1 MAEGHSKST
10 EMTPKVSIIIPMYNA
25 SKYIGECIQS
35 VINQT
40 HTNWEL
46 ILIDDGSTD
55 NTKSIIEPYLEDDR
69 IRYFWQENGKQGKAR
84 NHGVRK
90 TTGMFIG
97 FLDADDKW
105 HERKLDRQIEVF
117 SKDKVDVVYSSG
129 HSFKIKD
136 SDTQLLSKFGIKE
149 GVQTGKQLIF
159 DLIQKNY
166 IPLTSVLMTK
176 ERFEEVGGFNENLK
190 IQNAEDLNLW
200 LKLADLNCKFYGLDE
215 SLFYYRKHE
224 NQSTNDDPVSIQQ
237 AVHAIKEIDFKSINK
252 EEKKHHLISFLMKQL
267 RTQQE
272 NKTASFYINLK
283 LLKAPLRAYYRYYQI
298 LLLNKISPKTLNR
311 FAHRIFK

>member
-1 MAEGHSKST
+1 
-10 EMTPKVSIIIPMYNA
+10 MTPEVSIIIPMYNA
-25 SKYIGECIQS
+25 AKYIGECIQS

-40 HTNWEL
+40 HINWEL

-55 NTKSIIEPYLEDDR
+55 NSKSIIEPYLEDDR

-90 TTGMFIG
+90 ATGMFIG

-105 HERKLDRQIEVF
+105 HERKLERQIALFLIEN
-117 SKDKVDVVYSSG
+117 VDVIYTSG

-136 SDTQLLSKFGIKE
+136 NNMQLLSQFGIKE
-149 GVQTGKQLIF
+149 GIQAGKKLIF

-166 IPLTSVLMTK
+166 IPLTSVLMKK
-176 ERFEEVGGFNENLK
+176 ERFEEVNGFNENLI

-200 LKLADLNCKFYGLDE
+200 LKLTDLNCKFYGLNE
-215 SLFYYRKHE
+215 SLFYYRKHDH
-224 NQSTNDDPVSIQQ
+224 QSTNDDPVSLPQ
-237 AVHAIKEIDFKSINK
+237 AVYAINEIDFKSINN

-272 NKTASFYINLK
+272 YKTASFRSNLK
-283 LLKAPLRAYYRYYQI
+283 LLKAPLRAYFRYYQI
-298 LLLNKISPKTLNR
+298 LLLDKISPSALTR